1 MDAQC
6 IVKIDPHGHG
16 VGSHAAHG
24 PEGEDQRGAEPRDG
38 DKRKADDIE
47 SLRLSSNMDETAAAQ
62 ILGVFILEFGVVL
75 HRYDT
80 TVEPLSHLC

>member
-1 MDAQC
+1 M
-6 IVKIDPHGHG
+6 KIDPHGHG
-16 VGSHAAHG
+16 IGSHAAHG
-24 PEGEDQRGAEPRDG
+24 PEGEDQRGAELG
-38 DKRKADDIE
+38 DEEKSYDKQKADDIE